1 MVITKL
7 GGLKDEKII
16 CGPILL
22 PTRKHIREYDLLSF
36 LCEFYSEHIYREGIG
51 IDLFYESLKDKPASL
66 KLAKMIMEDRF
77 IDEKTKIE
85 YVRVGDYYIPN
96 LTLPKPRRT
105 GNIGKYGRLKLNYMK
120 KYKIPEY
127 TEMLLNNELNSYLLD
142 IEDACKNKI
151 EILIKQ
157 MAKKENITEE
167 LKANNQLE
175 WVGRMNNIKHCAEEL
190 ILKELIYV

>member
-1 MVITKL
+1 MNNVE
-7 GGLKDEKII
+7 LK
-16 CGPILL
+16 
-22 PTRKHIREYDLLSF
+22 
-36 LCEFYSEHIYREGIG
+36 
-51 IDLFYESLKDKPASL
+51 
-66 KLAKMIMEDRF
+66 DRF

-85 YVRVGDYYIPN
+85 YVKVGDYYIPN

-120 KYKIPEY
+120 KHNIPEY

-142 IEDACKNKI
+142 VEDECKNKI

-157 MAKKENITEE
+157 MTGKENITEE

-175 WVGRMNNIKHCAEEL
+175 WVEKMNSIKQSAEEIVL
-190 ILKELIYV
+190 NELIYG

>member
-1 MVITKL
+1 ME
-7 GGLKDEKII
+7 LKDI
-16 CGPILL
+16 
-22 PTRKHIREYDLLSF
+22 
-36 LCEFYSEHIYREGIG
+36 
-51 IDLFYESLKDKPASL
+51 
-66 KLAKMIMEDRF
+66 F

-120 KYKIPEY
+120 KHNIPEY

-142 IEDACKNKI
+142 VDYTCKNKI
-151 EILIKQ
+151 ETLIKQ
-157 MAKKENITEE
+157 MAESENVTEE

-175 WVGRMNNIKHCAEEL
+175 WVGKMNSIKQSAEEIVL
-190 ILKELIYV
+190 NELIYV